1 MAILSEQRRE
11 VIRRLL
17 ASGQVKAQ
25 DDLVRMLKAQGYS
38 ATQSSISRDLRSLG
52 AVRQNGRYVLPSR
65 VSLPLGLDRS
75 CVVAILPAGPH
86 MLVVRTTIGSATRLA
101 LEVDNQGWEE
111 VVGTVAGD
119 DTVFIA
125 TPDAGAQTVLMK
137 RLLPGVERG

>member
-65 VSLPLGLDRS
+65 VSLPLGLA
-75 CVVAILPAGPH
+75 C
-86 MLVVRTTIGSATRLA
+86 
-101 LEVDNQGWEE
+101 
-111 VVGTVAGD
+111 
-119 DTVFIA
+119 
-125 TPDAGAQTVLMK
+125 
-137 RLLPGVERG
+137 